1 MIISLN
7 QEQLSKMKIPQ
18 LKELCVEFKLKK
30 SGKKDILIDRILQ
43 HISQNHLE
51 KTTPETAMDLE
62 FENKILPAY
71 SSWFSNN
78 NFKIN
83 KQVKS
88 FKWELVSPTE
98 IRETF
103 MNYDYSKS
111 PLRNDSLV
119 PVPTTRTEQFLEM
132 FFEKIGGEWDE
143 PQNDEGEWTESDQN
157 NFIAHMKAAA

>member
-1 MIISLN
+1 MNISYDR
-7 QEQLSKMKIPQ
+7 EQLSKMKIPQ
-18 LKELCVEFKLKK
+18 LKELCVGFNLKK

-43 HISQNHLE
+43 HTSHNPIE
-51 KTTPETAMDLE
+51 KTTPETTMELE

-78 NFKIN
+78 NFKIY
-83 KQVKS
+83 KQVVP

-103 MNYDYSKS
+103 ENYDYSKS

-119 PVPTTRTEQFLEM
+119 PVPTTRAEQFLEM
-132 FFEKIGGEWDE
+132 FFEKVGGEWDE

-157 NFIAHMKAAA
+157 NFIAHMKTAA